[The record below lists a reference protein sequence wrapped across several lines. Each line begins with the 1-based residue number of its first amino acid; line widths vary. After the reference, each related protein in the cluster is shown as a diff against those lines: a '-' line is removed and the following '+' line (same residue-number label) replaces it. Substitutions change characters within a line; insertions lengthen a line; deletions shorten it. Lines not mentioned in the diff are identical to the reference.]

1 MSGCVPRKQFTQL
14 GYSQIGPVGRSLLTL
29 FKWLVDFVDCLHFQM
44 NLFCHLSSEDFCSGL
59 LLFFYSLIFCR
70 LLWSFLM
77 HFVCLLACL
86 LSVVSLFGFEM
97 LEVKPGPVYVK
108 PCK

>member
-1 MSGCVPRKQFTQL
+1 
-14 GYSQIGPVGRSLLTL
+14 
-29 FKWLVDFVDCLHFQM
+29 
-44 NLFCHLSSEDFCSGL
+44 
-59 LLFFYSLIFCR
+59 
-70 LLWSFLM
+70 M